1 MSIVVVASN
10 WGQCLIPG
18 KWRSAST
25 ELTCF
30 VCFLDANKVIQFF
43 DAALAHKR
51 HVMERGGPTRE
62 KWLRS
67 SILRPDSSQDLY
79 SCLSRALRV
88 ERQSDDA
95 RHLRKLRKK
104 PGQACAAEVDIP
116 SQISRGGTTMSMS
129 RVTGHETVETALR
142 EQLSARFR
150 LTEFKAHIS
159 FGLPFR
165 PLKSSGFV

>member
-51 HVMERGGPTRE
+51 HVMERGEGGRRDKNGFDHP
-62 KWLRS
+62 S
-67 SILRPDSSQDLY
+67 SDQT
-79 SCLSRALRV
+79 ALRTYTV
-88 ERQSDDA
+88 VCHELYGLNGKATMPAVCVNSGRS
-95 RHLRKLRKK
+95 L
-104 PGQACAAEVDIP
+104 AEVDIP

-129 RVTGHETVETALR
+129 RITGHETVETALR